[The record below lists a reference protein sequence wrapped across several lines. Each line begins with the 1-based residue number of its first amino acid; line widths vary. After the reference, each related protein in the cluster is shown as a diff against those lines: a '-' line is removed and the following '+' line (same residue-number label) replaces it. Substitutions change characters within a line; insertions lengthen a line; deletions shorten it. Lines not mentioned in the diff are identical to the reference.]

1 MRLVARK
8 LVVLVITLLVV
19 SFLTFSLTSLLPGD
33 PCLTILGP
41 TASQESALDS
51 CHDRLGIGDPIS
63 ERYATWLGDVLSGD
77 LGRSFRTNQPVVDA
91 VVERLP
97 VTLEIGLLA
106 ITFALAGAIPL
117 GMLSAYRAGTR
128 LDRGITAGSFGLLS
142 VPNFMMAILLIVI
155 FAVRLGVL
163 PATGWTR
170 FTADPIENLRS
181 ALMPALALGISELA
195 VYTRLL
201 RSDMIATLQED
212 FVTMARAKGLPTWR
226 ILLRH
231 ALRPSSFS
239 LMTVV
244 GLQIGTII
252 AGSVIIE
259 TLFALPGVGRL
270 LFTSITQRDLM
281 IVQGIVLLIGISIVM
296 VNFAV
301 DLLYAV
307 LDPRIRHGRAA
318 ATV

>member
-1 MRLVARK
+1 MRLLARK

-33 PCLTILGP
+33 PCITILGP
-41 TASQESALDS
+41 EGSQTGPLEA
-51 CHDRLGIGDPIS
+51 CHERLGLNDPVH
-63 ERYATWLGDVLSGD
+63 ERYGRWLGDALSGD
-77 LGRSFRTNQPVVDA
+77 LGRSFRTNQQVVQA

-97 VTLEIGLLA
+97 VTLEIGALA
-106 ITFALAGAIPL
+106 IAFAVVGAIPL
-117 GMLSAYRAGTR
+117 GMLSAYRSGTR
-128 LDRGITAGSFGLLS
+128 LDKAITAGSFGLLS
-142 VPNFMMAILLIVI
+142 VPNFMMAIFLII
-155 FAVRLGVL
+155 ILAVRLGVL

-170 FTADPIENLRS
+170 LTTDPIQNLKS
-181 ALMPALALGISELA
+181 AIMPALSLGIGELA

-212 FVTMARAKGLPTWR
+212 FVTMARAKGMPTWR

-244 GLQIGTII
+244 GLNIGFIVSGSII
-252 AGSVIIE
+252 VE

-270 LFTSITQRDLM
+270 LFESITQRDFV
-281 IVQGIVLLIGISIVM
+281 IVQGVVLLIGVSVVM
-296 VNFAV
+296 INFVV
-301 DLLYAV
+301 DILYAV
-307 LDPRIRHGRAA
+307 LDPRIRHGRASA
-318 ATV
+318 